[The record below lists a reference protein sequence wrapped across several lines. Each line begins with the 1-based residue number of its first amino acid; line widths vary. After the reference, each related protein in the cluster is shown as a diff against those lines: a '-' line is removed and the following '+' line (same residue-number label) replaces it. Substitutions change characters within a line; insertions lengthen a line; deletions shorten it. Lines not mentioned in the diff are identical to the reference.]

1 MVIDIS
7 DPTSPSYAGGYGLP
21 GGAFDVAVSGDY
33 AYVANGSSGLYK
45 IDISDPEYPSG
56 CWSYDTPGTAW
67 GVALAGDYAYVAD
80 WDFGLEVIWIYQRF
94 ITAADSTAQSVRI
107 NPMSEDVLTVQIT
120 STQTDSIRW
129 EVSANGGADWQEVL
143 PDASWNIIAIP
154 GNALRWRSRHVYS
167 HPFVNPTCSNLVIE
181 WLHGFPVIDAIT
193 DIVNDQGREVSIMW
207 TRSGYDD
214 AGSPTPVTEYAIYRR
229 IDDELM
235 YCQEPVHGAVG
246 ERLRDQERGESTHPL
261 TYPPGDWDYVASVP
275 ANCEDT
281 YAAVV
286 PTLVDSTI
294 TEGMYY
300 TTFFVRARTAS
311 PAVYFDSPPDSG
323 YSVDNLAPGLP
334 TGFALAYNT
343 GSGTELSWEEC
354 PDTDFDYFCVY
365 RGESEEFEP
374 DPGNLVY
381 MTTDT
386 NWLDTVEEG
395 WRYSYKITAVDF
407 SGNESDAASAGT
419 ITGDDTPTAPKA
431 FALYQNA
438 PNPFNPTTT
447 IRFDLPVR
455 SHVRLAVYSVTGRLV
470 RVLLDRDI
478 DAGCKEIRWD
488 GRDSRGRS
496 AASGIYFYRLDTP
509 AFSES
514 RKMILLR

>member
-1 MVIDIS
+1 
-7 DPTSPSYAGGYGLP
+7 
-21 GGAFDVAVSGDY
+21 
-33 AYVANGSSGLYK
+33 
-45 IDISDPEYPSG
+45 
-56 CWSYDTPGTAW
+56 
-67 GVALAGDYAYVAD
+67 
-80 WDFGLEVIWIYQRF
+80 
-94 ITAADSTAQSVRI
+94 
-107 NPMSEDVLTVQIT
+107 
-120 STQTDSIRW
+120 
-129 EVSANGGADWQEVL
+129 
-143 PDASWNIIAIP
+143 
-154 GNALRWRSRHVYS
+154 
-167 HPFVNPTCSNLVIE
+167 
-181 WLHGFPVIDAIT
+181 
-193 DIVNDQGREVSIMW
+193 
-207 TRSGYDD
+207 
-214 AGSPTPVTEYAIYRR
+214 
-229 IDDELM
+229 
-235 YCQEPVHGAVG
+235 
-246 ERLRDQERGESTHPL
+246 
-261 TYPPGDWDYVASVP
+261 
-275 ANCEDT
+275 
-281 YAAVV
+281 
-286 PTLVDSTI
+286 
-294 TEGMYY
+294 MYY